1 MPECFSFALHRCV
14 RREDLSEVPNPEQK
28 LKKNLKLINI
38 CVIGTAEPQAIAI
51 SLQVR
56 KALKSCTKSVE

>member
-1 MPECFSFALHRCV
+1 MPECFIFALHRGV
-14 RREDLSEVPNPEQK
+14 RREDPSEVPNPEQK
-28 LKKNLKLINI
+28 IKKKFETDKL

-56 KALKSCTKSVE
+56 KST

>member
-14 RREDLSEVPNPEQK
+14 RREDLSEVPNPETK
-28 LKKNLKLINI
+28 LKKKFETDKL

-56 KALKSCTKSVE
+56 KALKSRKISVE